1 MQQADLFH
9 WGETD
14 AMSVSRRADSGAW
27 QVTVG
32 SHRHSD
38 RNWSKADAL
47 RYEASLLTPANE
59 YTLEQGLDRWLDEYV
74 PFLKAEDNYRHK
86 AEKLRPYLRNRPLH
100 QAADVATQLKKD
112 WRGLKPAT
120 INRRLAILKRI
131 VKLAFEE
138 WTGWLDTPL
147 HRKIKLLPER
157 NERMV
162 FLTRSEVELLR
173 SHCSNPANGDLVVFA
188 AFTGL
193 RRSEMFRV
201 NAQRTIVNNVLHL
214 DARTKNG
221 KPRSIP
227 LHPRALHIAQRMPLQ
242 TTPALLQDDWTSA
255 RNATGMQHVHWH
267 DLRHTFASWLV
278 QQGTQL
284 LIVKE
289 LMGHSSIKQT
299 ERYAHLAPLQAHQE
313 ILRL

>member
-1 MQQADLFH
+1 M
-9 WGETD
+9 
-14 AMSVSRRADSGAW
+14 
-27 QVTVG
+27 
-32 SHRHSD
+32 
-38 RNWSKADAL
+38 
-47 RYEASLLTPANE
+47 
-59 YTLEQGLDRWLDEYV
+59 
-74 PFLKAEDNYRHK
+74 
-86 AEKLRPYLRNRPLH
+86 
-100 QAADVATQLKKD
+100 
-112 WRGLKPAT
+112 
-120 INRRLAILKRI
+120 
-131 VKLAFEE
+131 
-138 WTGWLDTPL
+138 

-162 FLTRSEVELLR
+162 FLTRAEVELLR
-173 SHCSNPANGDLVVFA
+173 MRCQNPDNGDLIVFG

-193 RRSEMFRV
+193 RRSEMFNV
-201 NAQRTIVNNVLHL
+201 NRQQTIVNGVLYL

-221 KPRSIP
+221 RPRSIP
-227 LHPRALHIAQRMPLQ
+227 LHPRALAIAQRMPLA
-242 TTPALLQDDWTSA
+242 TTPALLQDAWTHA